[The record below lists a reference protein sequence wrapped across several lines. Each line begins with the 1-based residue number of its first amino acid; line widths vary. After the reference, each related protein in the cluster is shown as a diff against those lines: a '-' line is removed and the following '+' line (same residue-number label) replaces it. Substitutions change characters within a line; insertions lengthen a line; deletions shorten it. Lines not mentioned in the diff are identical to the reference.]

1 MIAAPGKLPQ
11 KCLFTFFF
19 FFLFLFLATTQ
30 GLEPQLL
37 YEINN
42 WETGLEM
49 KPSADSRTSLEY

>member
-49 KPSADSRTSLEY
+49 QASADSRTSLEY